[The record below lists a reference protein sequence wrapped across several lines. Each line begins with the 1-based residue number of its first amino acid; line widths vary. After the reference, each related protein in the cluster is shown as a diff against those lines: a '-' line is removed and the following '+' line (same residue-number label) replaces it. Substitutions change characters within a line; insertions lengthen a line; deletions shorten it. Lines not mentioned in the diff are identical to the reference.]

1 MFYYKIHKSGGTAL
15 LAVCDSELLGKTF
28 EEGRLALH
36 ISREF
41 YGGQKI
47 RNEVLVLFPR
57 ADIIN
62 IAGNNI
68 VSLAL
73 KNKWIS
79 EKGIIRVKGIP
90 HAQIFSL

>member
-1 MFYYKIHKSGGTAL
+1 MFYYKIHKSGGTTL

-28 EEGRLALH
+28 EEGRLALQ

-41 YGGQKI
+41 YGEQKI
-47 RNEVLVLFPR
+47 GNEVLDLFPR
-57 ADIIN
+57 ADTIN

-68 VSLAL
+68 VSIVL
-73 KNKWIS
+73 KNKWVS
-79 EKGIIRVKGIP
+79 KKGIIRIKGIP